1 MKRVLLGLLAVAVL
15 VAGCSGKSHAA
26 RSQSITVYAAASLT
40 EAFTTLAH
48 RFEAAHP
55 GSHVVLNF
63 GASSTLAT
71 SIVNG
76 APADVFASAAPKNMA
91 TVVAAGAAAA
101 PRNFVKNSMEIA
113 AARGNPAHIAAVA
126 DLARPSV
133 KVALCDPAVPCGA
146 VAATVLRNA
155 HVSVRP
161 VSQEVDVKSTLA
173 KVELGEV
180 DAGIVYVTDVRAA
193 GAKVVGVPI
202 PDAVNAS
209 TDYPIAALK
218 NAKNPGLAQAFVSYL
233 STADALSVLAAAG
246 FAAP

>member
-91 TVVAAGAAAA
+91 TVVTAGEAAA

-180 DAGIVYVTDVRAA
+180 DAGVVYVTDVRAA
-193 GAKVVGVPI
+193 GAEVVGVPI

-246 FAAP
+246 FAEP

>member
-91 TVVAAGAAAA
+91 TVVAAGEAAA

>member
-1 MKRVLLGLLAVAVL
+1 MKSMLLGSIAVAVL
-15 VAGCSGKSHAA
+15 VAGCSGTPHAA

-40 EAFTTLAH
+40 EAFTTVAH

-91 TVVAAGAAAA
+91 TVVAAGEAAA
-101 PRNFVKNSMEIA
+101 PRNFVRNSMEIA
-113 AARGNPAHIAAVA
+113 AARGNPAHIAAIS

-146 VAATVLRNA
+146 VAAAVLRNA

-202 PDAVNAS
+202 PEAVNAS

-218 NAKNPGLAQAFVSYL
+218 NAKNPVLAQAFVGYL
-233 STADALSVLAAAG
+233 STADAQSVLASAG